1 MNLERYV
8 NEDTHA
14 RIYGNIMN
22 MYIVH
27 MQCKVGFTPKRIN
40 RNDLVIR
47 KIDEKLKMKALYTY
61 LLNVH
66 QYSGNRNT

>member
-27 MQCKVGFTPKRIN
+27 MQCKVGFTPKK
-40 RNDLVIR
+40 D
-47 KIDEKLKMKALYTY
+47 
-61 LLNVH
+61 
-66 QYSGNRNT
+66 

>member
-1 MNLERYV
+1 MNLELHV

-27 MQCKVGFTPKRIN
+27 MQYKVGFTPKRIN
-40 RNDLVIR
+40 RNYLVIR
-47 KIDEKLKMKALYTY
+47 KIDF
-61 LLNVH
+61 
-66 QYSGNRNT
+66 

>member
-27 MQCKVGFTPKRIN
+27 MQCKVGFTPKGLIAMTS
-40 RNDLVIR
+40 LL
-47 KIDEKLKMKALYTY
+47 EKLTFKKEQLF
-61 LLNVH
+61 L
-66 QYSGNRNT
+66 

>member
-47 KIDEKLKMKALYTY
+47 KIDF
-61 LLNVH
+61 
-66 QYSGNRNT
+66 

>member
-1 MNLERYV
+1 MNLESYV

-27 MQCKVGFTPKRIN
+27 MQCKVGFTPKKGLIAMTS
-40 RNDLVIR
+40 LL
-47 KIDEKLKMKALYTY
+47 EKLTFKKEQLF
-61 LLNVH
+61 L
-66 QYSGNRNT
+66 